1 MNMNGCGAKKI
12 MHGSSSVG
20 PLAMIREYPM

>member
-12 MHGSSSVG
+12 MHDSSSVG
-20 PLAMIREYPM
+20 PLTTIGKYPM

>member
-1 MNMNGCGAKKI
+1 MNINGYGAKKI

-20 PLAMIREYPM
+20 PLTMIGKYSM

>member
-12 MHGSSSVG
+12 MHNFSGVGS
-20 PLAMIREYPM
+20 LTMIGKYPM